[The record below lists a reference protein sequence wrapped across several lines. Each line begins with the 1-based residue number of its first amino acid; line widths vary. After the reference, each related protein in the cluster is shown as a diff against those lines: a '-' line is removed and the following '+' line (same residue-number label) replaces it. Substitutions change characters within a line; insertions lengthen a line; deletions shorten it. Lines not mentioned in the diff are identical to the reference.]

1 MEKIKIN
8 TSKLQQGGQKVNT
21 EKAVEIAE
29 GIFWVGYNDEKNGL
43 HSNPYLIFEGDEGLL
58 IDGGSRPD
66 FSSVMMKILQT
77 GILPSQIIRLLY
89 HHYDPDL
96 AGSVSNFE
104 SIINN
109 PDLEI
114 ISQNQ
119 NNIFIEHYSAE
130 SKMNC
135 INRMDNVWEFKSG
148 RRLQFINTP
157 YVHSPGSF
165 ITYDE
170 KTKTLFT
177 SDIFGAYGMQ
187 WDLFMDVQESCR
199 ACSTY
204 NTCQSGK
211 ARCFMPGVIKFHQ
224 IIMTSNK
231 SLRIVLDK
239 IRELD
244 IEIIAPQHGS
254 LIKGAENIEI
264 VLEKLY
270 KIDNIGIDGVL
281 INGDRHIW

>member
-1 MEKIKIN
+1 MN
-8 TSKLQQGGQKVNT
+8 TDR
-21 EKAVEIAE
+21 AVEIAE
-29 GIFWVGYNDEKNGL
+29 DIFWVGYNDENNGL
-43 HSNPYLIFEGDEGLL
+43 HSNPYLIFEGDEGFL

-77 GILPSQIIRLLY
+77 GILPNQIIRLLY

-96 AGSVSNFE
+96 AGSISNFE
-104 SIINN
+104 SIIKN

-114 ISQNQ
+114 ISQKQ
-119 NNIFIEHYSAE
+119 NNIFIKHYSAD

-135 INRMDNVWEFKSG
+135 INKMDNVWEFKTG

-157 YVHSPGSF
+157 YAHSPGSF
-165 ITYDE
+165 ITYEE

-187 WDLFMDVQESCR
+187 WDLFMDVEESCR
-199 ACSTY
+199 TCSTY
-204 NTCQSGK
+204 DNCKNGK
-211 ARCFMPGVIKFHQ
+211 TTCFMPGIIKFHQ
-224 IIMTSNK
+224 IIMTSNN
-231 SLRIVLDK
+231 SLRRALDK
-239 IRELD
+239 IRQLD

-254 LIKGAENIEI
+254 LIRGADKIKI

-270 KIDNIGIDGVL
+270 EIENIGIDGIS
-281 INGDRHIW
+281 INGDSHIW